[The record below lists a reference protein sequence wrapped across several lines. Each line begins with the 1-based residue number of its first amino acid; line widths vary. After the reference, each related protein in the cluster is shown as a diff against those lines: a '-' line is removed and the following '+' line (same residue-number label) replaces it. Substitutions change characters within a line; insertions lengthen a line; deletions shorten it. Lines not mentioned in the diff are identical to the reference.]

1 MTVHTISIG
10 KCHCQQAS
18 HILSPFK
25 PVFKLEVGTHASSPV
40 GLGYTM
46 NRVHGL
52 HLIVLTSLCCVA
64 LSAGEGD
71 RRSVL
76 WRGGSI
82 AVEDAADS
90 VLVSPSGNFS
100 CGFYKVAT
108 NAYTL
113 AVWFTASA
121 DATVAWTANR
131 DTPVNGVGSRA
142 ELRKD
147 GSLVLQDYDGRV
159 VWSTN
164 TSGTPADRAQLL
176 DTGNLVVSD
185 AAGNRLWQSFD
196 WPTDTLLPEQPVT
209 RYRQLVSAEA
219 RGSPYS
225 GYYKFYFDS
234 SNILN
239 LMYDGP
245 EISSNYWPDPFK
257 KWWDNNRTA
266 FNSSRHGSFDRR
278 GVFTASDQLQ
288 FNASDMGDGG
298 VMRRLT
304 LDYDGNLR
312 LYSLD
317 AAAGRWHVTWVAV
330 QRQCDVHGLCG
341 RYGICTYSQG
351 PTCSCP
357 DGYVP
362 HDASDWSKGC
372 RRTFDVRCGEDVAF
386 AEMRHTDYWGFDLNY
401 TAGISFD
408 TCRRLCLVD
417 CRCEAFGYR
426 QGTGECYPKISL
438 WNGRV
443 MSIPYQ
449 TIYLKFPT
457 GAKNL
462 NPSLLH
468 FDGHTCTM
476 DERDA
481 TVSSSYL
488 HGRRN
493 TINFI
498 YFYSFLAVVFV
509 VEAIFVVVGYLFV
522 FRADSVAAGRV
533 GDEGYSLVFSHF
545 RRFTYDELSDATCGF
560 RDEIAKGGTGS
571 VYKGVLEDGRS
582 IAVKRL
588 DEMTQAD
595 EVFRSEL
602 SVIGRI
608 NHMNLVRIWGF
619 CSEHPHRLLVS
630 EFVENGSLDKALFC
644 DDGESSGVV
653 VLPWRSRYKIAVGVA
668 KALAYLHHECLEWI
682 VHCDVKPENILLDG
696 DFEPKVTDFGLVK
709 LLSRDAGS
717 HMALSRVQGT
727 RGYITPECWTVGRS
741 INGKA
746 DVYSFGVV
754 LLELVRG
761 QRVCDW
767 VAAAA
772 TADGA
777 WNVQR
782 LAVWLKEKL
791 KCDDGELPAWLEEL
805 VDARLRGDFNHVQAA
820 GLLELAVSCVDGEP
834 SRRPSMSTVVH
845 KLISLDTIEH
855 HLYATHELAANAA
868 VVSLVGDVGGINC
881 VCRVEDLNCF
891 SC

>member
-1 MTVHTISIG
+1 MMSRRIHGMCLLVLATF
-10 KCHCQQAS
+10 
-18 HILSPFK
+18 LSC
-25 PVFKLEVGTHASSPV
+25 
-40 GLGYTM
+40 
-46 NRVHGL
+46 
-52 HLIVLTSLCCVA
+52 IA
-64 LSAGEGD
+64 LSAGD
-71 RRSVL
+71 HRSVL

-82 AVEDAADS
+82 AVEDAAEN

-108 NAYTL
+108 NAYTF

-131 DTPVNGVGSRA
+131 DSPVNGVGSRA
-142 ELRKD
+142 ELRRD

-196 WPTDTLLPEQPVT
+196 WPTDTLLAGQPVT
-209 RYRQLVSAEA
+209 RYKQLVSASA
-219 RGSPYS
+219 RGLPYS

-245 EISSNYWPDPFK
+245 EISSNYWPSPFN

-266 FNSSRHGSFDRR
+266 YNSSRYGSFDRR

-288 FNASDMGDGG
+288 FKASDMGDEG

-330 QRQCDVHGLCG
+330 GRQCYVHGLCG
-341 RYGICTYSQG
+341 SNGICSFRPG

-357 DGYVP
+357 VGYVP
-362 HDASDWSKGC
+362 NDASDWSKGC
-372 RRTFDVRCGEDVAF
+372 RRSPDVRCGGDDVVDF
-386 AEMRHTDYWGFDLNY
+386 VEMPHTDFWGFDVNY
-401 TAGISFD
+401 TAGVTFD
-408 TCRRLCLVD
+408 ACRRLCLDD
-417 CRCEAFGYR
+417 CNCKAFGYR
-426 QGTGECYPKISL
+426 PGTGRCYPKIAL
-438 WNGRV
+438 WNGR
-443 MSIPYQ
+443 IPIKPDQ
-449 TIYLKFPT
+449 TIYLKV
-457 GAKNL
+457 ARSVKNQMI
-462 NPSLLH
+462 NQSSSFLH
-468 FDGHTCTM
+468 FDGHACTV

-481 TVSSSYL
+481 SVGSSYL
-488 HGRRN
+488 HGRSN
-493 TINFI
+493 EINFI

-522 FRADSVAAGRV
+522 FRADPVAAGRV
-533 GDEGYSLVFSHF
+533 RDDGYSLVFSHF

-588 DEMTQAD
+588 GELTQAD

-727 RGYITPECWTVGRS
+727 RGYIAPECWTVGRP
-741 INGKA
+741 ITGKA

-754 LLELVRG
+754 LLELLRG

-767 VAAAA
+767 VAAA
-772 TADGA
+772 DGA
-777 WNVQR
+777 WDLQR
-782 LAVWLKEKL
+782 LAAWLKEKL
-791 KCDDGELPAWLEEL
+791 KRDDDEEEVSTWLEEL

-820 GLLELAVSCVDGEP
+820 AMLELAVCCVDGEP
-834 SRRPSMSTVVH
+834 NRRPSMNAVAQ
-845 KLISLDTIEH
+845 KLLSLHDT
-855 HLYATHELAANAA
+855 
-868 VVSLVGDVGGINC
+868 
-881 VCRVEDLNCF
+881 R
-891 SC
+891 

>member
-1 MTVHTISIG
+1 MMSRRIHGMCLLVLATF
-10 KCHCQQAS
+10 
-18 HILSPFK
+18 LSC
-25 PVFKLEVGTHASSPV
+25 
-40 GLGYTM
+40 
-46 NRVHGL
+46 
-52 HLIVLTSLCCVA
+52 IA
-64 LSAGEGD
+64 LSAGD
-71 RRSVL
+71 HRSVL

-82 AVEDAADS
+82 AVEDAAEN

-108 NAYTL
+108 NAYTF

-131 DTPVNGVGSRA
+131 DSPVNGVGSRA
-142 ELRKD
+142 ELRRD

-176 DTGNLVVSD
+176 DTGNLVVAD

-196 WPTDTLLPEQPVT
+196 WPTDTLLAGQPVT
-209 RYRQLVSAEA
+209 RYKQLVSASA
-219 RGSPYS
+219 RGLPYS

-245 EISSNYWPDPFK
+245 EISSNYWPSPFN

-266 FNSSRHGSFDRR
+266 YNSSRYGSFDRR

-288 FNASDMGDGG
+288 FNASDMGDEG

-330 QRQCDVHGLCG
+330 GRQCYVHGLCG
-341 RYGICTYSQG
+341 SNGICSFRPG

-357 DGYVP
+357 VGYVP
-362 HDASDWSKGC
+362 NDASDWSKGC
-372 RRTFDVRCGEDVAF
+372 RRSPDVRCGGDDVVDF
-386 AEMRHTDYWGFDLNY
+386 VEMPHTDFWGFDVNY
-401 TAGISFD
+401 TAGVTFD
-408 TCRRLCLVD
+408 ACRRLCLDD
-417 CRCEAFGYR
+417 CNCKAFGYR
-426 QGTGECYPKISL
+426 PGTGRCYPKIAL
-438 WNGRV
+438 WNGR
-443 MSIPYQ
+443 IPIKPDQ
-449 TIYLKFPT
+449 TIYLKV
-457 GAKNL
+457 ARSVKNQMI
-462 NPSLLH
+462 NQSSSFLH
-468 FDGHTCTM
+468 FDGHACTV

-481 TVSSSYL
+481 SVGSSYL
-488 HGRRN
+488 HGRSN
-493 TINFI
+493 EINFI

-522 FRADSVAAGRV
+522 FRADPVAAGRIR
-533 GDEGYSLVFSHF
+533 DEGYSLVFSHF

-582 IAVKRL
+582 IA
-588 DEMTQAD
+588 
-595 EVFRSEL
+595 
-602 SVIGRI
+602 
-608 NHMNLVRIWGF
+608 
-619 CSEHPHRLLVS
+619 
-630 EFVENGSLDKALFC
+630 
-644 DDGESSGVV
+644 
-653 VLPWRSRYKIAVGVA
+653 
-668 KALAYLHHECLEWI
+668 
-682 VHCDVKPENILLDG
+682 PENILLDG

-727 RGYITPECWTVGRS
+727 RGYIAPECWTVGRP
-741 INGKA
+741 ITGKA

-754 LLELVRG
+754 LLELLRG

-767 VAAAA
+767 VAAA
-772 TADGA
+772 DGA
-777 WNVQR
+777 WDLQR
-782 LAVWLKEKL
+782 LAAWLKEKL
-791 KCDDGELPAWLEEL
+791 KRDDGELPAWLEEL

-820 GLLELAVSCVDGEP
+820 AMLELAVCCVDGEP
-834 SRRPSMSTVVH
+834 NRRPSMNAVAQ
-845 KLISLDTIEH
+845 KLISLHDT
-855 HLYATHELAANAA
+855 
-868 VVSLVGDVGGINC
+868 
-881 VCRVEDLNCF
+881 R
-891 SC
+891 

>member
-1 MTVHTISIG
+1 
-10 KCHCQQAS
+10 
-18 HILSPFK
+18 
-25 PVFKLEVGTHASSPV
+25 
-40 GLGYTM
+40 M

-630 EFVENGSLDKALFC
+630 EFVENGSLDRALFDG
-644 DDGESSGVV
+644 DDGEDNTGV